1 MLSQWAV
8 LAWLIWTLL
17 AFSFIM
23 PPSLC
28 NLSSALSVPP
38 LECVIASCSPFQF
51 PHGFHL
57 HPHGSSFR
65 VNITSYLQNVICL
78 LTRFSIF
85 PCLPFDPSSPAFT
98 HVLQTL
104 LWSFSIAWCIKL
116 KFLNWPSGS
125 CRSCLLLS
133 CLSCL
138 LLTACSLNRMGCPF
152 TVQVHLALVCPPDWH
167 CSSHVWTP
175 HCSQLQYCT
184 PCPEALITPDPHL
197 MVISGSSHSFPFGA
211 DSSTIIRDPTC
222 LCFISRFFWVPQC
235 PASTWHSVKEWTN
248 ASSTSIGPRLA
259 PCGSLVPPFPLFLTA
274 LRCFLGLF
282 FRLVTVIR
290 NDQSSLLASSR
301 DSELFH
307 AAPTG
312 PCFFAPSLI
321 RPGTV
326 SNLPCSSLYPQ

>member
-17 AFSFIM
+17 ACSFIM
-23 PPSLC
+23 PLSLC

-38 LECVIASCSPFQF
+38 LERVIASCSPFQF

-78 LTRFSIF
+78 LTCFSIF

-152 TVQVHLALVCPPDWH
+152 TVHVHLALVCPPDWH

-175 HCSQLQYCT
+175 HCCQLQSLDN
-184 PCPEALITPDPHL
+184 PRPSPDGDLASLVLWASLEALTAFLSVLIHPPSSETLPVCVSSAAFFGFPSVQRAL
-197 MVISGSSHSFPFGA
+197 GILSRSG
-211 DSSTIIRDPTC
+211 
-222 LCFISRFFWVPQC
+222 QM
-235 PASTWHSVKEWTN
+235 
-248 ASSTSIGPRLA
+248 
-259 PCGSLVPPFPLFLTA
+259 PL
-274 LRCFLGLF
+274 
-282 FRLVTVIR
+282 
-290 NDQSSLLASSR
+290 Q
-301 DSELFH
+301 
-307 AAPTG
+307 
-312 PCFFAPSLI
+312 
-321 RPGTV
+321 
-326 SNLPCSSLYPQ
+326 LP